1 MTGGRDLL
9 TDLWRR
15 YLGDE
20 DASAEMLKHSPT
32 RVVFG
37 LGALTEVGALAKG
50 EGASR
55 VLLVTDEGIQSAG
68 HVDRA
73 VESLERAGLNVTVF
87 DGVCENPTTEH
98 VMAGVEVAQA
108 RSIDFIVVLGG
119 GSAMDCAKGINL
131 IVTNGGLVADYQGVN
146 KASRPMLPSIAV
158 PTTAGTGSE
167 AQSFALI
174 CDPTT
179 YEKMVCGDTR
189 PPSEGG
195 LRPRTAVLD
204 PLLTASQPARVAAAS
219 GMDAIAHAVE
229 TAGTT
234 KRHALSRSF
243 SHAAWRLLS
252 EAYEPAMCDPSDDDA
267 RARML
272 LGAHLAG
279 IAIEQS
285 MLGAAHACANP
296 LTARVGIAHGVA
308 VGLML
313 PHVVR
318 FNAADG
324 NNPYAELMGDAEELV
339 HVIEGFLEAGH
350 LPKRLAQCG
359 VDSEILQQLARSA
372 ATQWTASFNPQ
383 PVDEAALLKI
393 YRTAYS

>member
-1 MTGGRDLL
+1 MTAGRDLL

-55 VLLVTDEGIQSAG
+55 VLLVTDEGIRSAG

-73 VESLERAGLNVTVF
+73 VESLERAGLSVAVF

-98 VMAGVEVAQA
+98 VMAGVKAAQA
-108 RSIDFIVVLGG
+108 HSTDFIVALGG
-119 GSAMDCAKGINL
+119 GSAMDCAKGVNL
-131 IVTNGGLVADYQGVN
+131 IVTNGGSVVDYRGVN

-174 CDPTT
+174 CNPTT
-179 YEKMVCGDTR
+179 HEKMVCGDTR

-243 SHAAWRLLS
+243 SRVAWRLLS
-252 EAYEPAMCDPSDDDA
+252 EAYEPAMRDPSDDDA
-267 RARML
+267 RTRML

-324 NNPYAELMGDAEELV
+324 NNPYAELMGDAEELAR
-339 HVIEGFLEAGH
+339 VIEGFLEAGH
-350 LPKRLAQCG
+350 LPQRLAQCG
-359 VDSEILQQLARSA
+359 VDSGILQELARSA

-383 PVDEAALLKI
+383 PVDEAALLEI
-393 YRTAYS
+393 YRAAYS

>member
-1 MTGGRDLL
+1 MTAGRDLL

-20 DASAEMLKHSPT
+20 STPAEMLKHSPT

-37 LGALTEVGALAKG
+37 LGALTEVGALAKR
-50 EGASR
+50 ERASR

-73 VESLERAGLNVTVF
+73 VESLERAGLSVTVF

-98 VMAGVEVAQA
+98 VMAGVKAAQA
-108 RSIDFIVVLGG
+108 NSTDFIVALGG
-119 GSAMDCAKGINL
+119 GSAMDCAKGVNL
-131 IVTNGGLVADYQGVN
+131 ILTNGGSVVDYRGVN
-146 KASRPMLPSIAV
+146 KASKPMLPSIAV

-174 CDPTT
+174 CDPNTH
-179 YEKMVCGDTR
+179 EKMVCGDTR
-189 PPSEGG
+189 PPDQGG
-195 LRPRTAVLD
+195 LRPRAAVLD

-234 KRHALSRSF
+234 KRQAVSISF
-243 SHAAWRLLS
+243 SRLAWRLLS
-252 EAYEPAMCDPSDDDA
+252 VAYEPAMRDPSDDDA

-318 FNAADG
+318 FSAADA
-324 NNPYAELMGDAEELV
+324 NNPYAELMGDAEELARA
-339 HVIEGFLEAGH
+339 IEGFLKAGH

-359 VDSEILQQLARSA
+359 VDSEILQELARSA
-372 ATQWTASFNPQ
+372 ATQWTASFNPR
-383 PVDEAALLKI
+383 PVGETALLEI
-393 YRTAYS
+393 YRAAYS